1 MHFVGAFLFITFT
14 KNINMKFSVVDY
26 GIVLAIDEPI
36 TLSEAKSF
44 MRIDADYASD
54 DTQIELAISTARER
68 LELHLNV
75 GIVNRDITIEWV
87 GSLLELPFT
96 PNFEV
101 IEVYDKDGVLDN
113 DKYTIQGISSKRI
126 FVGQKAGDY
135 NYFYSMN
142 NSYVEISSVNGFD
155 CSETYTVKYKTG
167 YKDNL
172 PNAIKQSLLA
182 ETDYIYKLQGSPV
195 NDIISPNAALLSAP
209 YSKNLIL

>member
-1 MHFVGAFLFITFT
+1 
-14 KNINMKFSVVDY
+14 MKFSVVDY
-26 GIVLAIDEPI
+26 GIVSPADEPI
-36 TLSEAKSF
+36 TLAEAKAF

-54 DTQIELAISTARER
+54 DDQIQIAISTARER

-75 GIVNRDITIEWV
+75 GLVNRDIQIEWN
-87 GSLLELPFT
+87 GSALELPFT

-101 IEVYDKDGVLDN
+101 LEVSDKDGVLDA

-126 FVGQKAGDY
+126 YVGQKTGDY

-142 NSYVEISSVNGFD
+142 NSHVEITSLSGFD
-155 CSETYTVKYKTG
+155 CSETYTVKYNTG

-172 PNAIKQSLLA
+172 PNALKQSIFA
-182 ETDYIYKLQGSPV
+182 ECDYLYKLQGSPV
-195 NDIISPNAALLSAP
+195 TDIVSPNAALLSAP